1 MKAIRANLLLA
12 ASVVS
17 LIVCAVLPAHAQLR
31 VVRVAVGESV
41 LDVDAPLWANA
52 PATDVTMLPQTVTT
66 PMNAAPAIPL
76 LHVRAAHDGQ
86 QLAVRID
93 WDDATLSN
101 RIVVDQFGDQVAIQF
116 PEDMTKG
123 VPAPMMGNPGGRVRI
138 LQWRAAFQAD
148 IEHGRPNTTRD
159 LYPNAL
165 VDVYPDEVLRATDAR
180 PYMGAVGVANP
191 ITYADRSPVL
201 EQIAEGW
208 GTLTVDR
215 VQQADGRGA
224 WKDGHWQVVITHP
237 LAAGHDELTLSPG
250 GMTMAGFA
258 VWDGGSREVG
268 PRKAWASWI
277 PVQLDP

>member
-1 MKAIRANLLLA
+1 MRSKP
-12 ASVVS
+12 VS
-17 LIVCAVLPAHAQLR
+17 LSFAAGFAVVVLGLTTPAHAQLR
-31 VVRVAVGESV
+31 AVRVAIGEPL
-41 LDVDAPLWANA
+41 LDADAPLWAKA
-52 PATDVTMLPQTVTT
+52 PAADVTMMPQTVTT
-66 PMNAAPAIPL
+66 PMNPAPAIL
-76 LHVRAAHDGQ
+76 MLHVRAAHDGQ

-93 WDDATLSN
+93 WDDPTRSD
-101 RIVVDQFGDQVAIQF
+101 RIVVDQFGDQVAVQF
-116 PEDMTKG
+116 PEDITKG

-148 IEHGRPNTTRD
+148 LEHGRPNTTRD
-159 LYPNAL
+159 IYPNAL

-180 PYMGAVGVANP
+180 PYMGAVGMANP

-208 GTLTVDR
+208 GTLTVDKS
-215 VQQADGRGA
+215 QQADGRGA

-237 LAAGHDELTLSPG
+237 LAAGRDDMALSPG

-268 PRKAWASWI
+268 PRKAWAPWV